1 MSLPSEANCYC
12 YVGSGGGGGGG
23 GEGLNGVGNYI
34 IRDKSV
40 LPLVILNGFVNT
52 NVEITTM
59 QK

>member
-1 MSLPSEANCYC
+1 MLGVE
-12 YVGSGGGGGGG
+12 GGGGGGGGG
-23 GEGLNGVGNYI
+23 GEGLNGVRNYI

>member
-23 GEGLNGVGNYI
+23 GEGLNGVRNYI

>member
-23 GEGLNGVGNYI
+23 EGLNGVRNYI